1 MKFNSFTHSSY
12 VSPDLT
18 TVEEWTSVLTLAVRW
33 RMDELISLT
42 IQKLSPITSAVD
54 KISLAKKFGLFGYNL
69 VPGNNNQNRDWLL
82 PALKELCSRSLPLRM
97 EEARKLDMWTVI
109 KVWELQFEIMQLGVD
124 GHNNGSRIERLI
136 KRRFGL
142 E

>member
-1 MKFNSFTHSSY
+1 MKFNPLMRSNY

-18 TVEEWTSVLTLAVRW
+18 TVEEWTSVLTLAVKW
-33 RMDELISLT
+33 RMDELISVA
-42 IQKLSPITSAVD
+42 IQKLTPITSAVD

-69 VPGNNNQNRDWLL
+69 VPNNNHNRDWLL
-82 PALKELCSRSLPLRM
+82 PALKELCTRNLPLRM

-109 KVWELQFEIMQLGVD
+109 KVWEVQFEIMQLGVG
-124 GHNNGSRIERLI
+124 GHNVSQIERLI